1 MRKQSEKAPA
11 PFFNIGASSLLV
23 IFLILC
29 LVTFAILTLTS
40 AKSDADFAEKLA
52 HHKTNYYA
60 ACNTAESTL
69 DEIDAVLADAW
80 QLSDTD
86 TSKNSTNNDN
96 SQSDS
101 TSSDSSQPDSTS
113 SDSSQPDSTSSDS
126 SQPDSTSSDTAA
138 VFTEIETQLTALN
151 SREQL
156 QLSMDFTQSEPT
168 VSYAVAIDDKQNLC
182 VTLTLAAAPAKGEAY
197 YRISQWQVQS
207 SGEWNGDQTLNLMK

>member
-52 HHKTNYYA
+52 HHKMNYYT
-60 ACNTAESTL
+60 ACNTAENTL
-69 DEIDAVLADAW
+69 DKIDAVLADAW
-80 QLSDTD
+80 QLSGTD
-86 TSKNSTNNDN
+86 TSKNSINNDSSQPDSTN
-96 SQSDS
+96 SDSSQSDS
-101 TSSDSSQPDSTS
+101 TSSDSSQSG
-113 SDSSQPDSTSSDS
+113 
-126 SQPDSTSSDTAA
+126 STSSDTAA
-138 VFTEIETQLTALN
+138 VFTEIETQLAALN

-168 VSYAVAIDDKQNLC
+168 VSYTVAIDDKQNLC
-182 VTLTLAAAPAKGEAY
+182 VTLTLIAAPAKGEAY

-207 SGEWNGDQTLNLMK
+207 SGEWKGDQTLNLMK

>member
-60 ACNTAESTL
+60 SCNTAESTL

-86 TSKNSTNNDN
+86 TGKNSTNN
-96 SQSDS
+96 
-101 TSSDSSQPDSTS
+101 DSSQPDSTS
-113 SDSSQPDSTSSDS
+113 SDSSQPDSTSNG
-126 SQPDSTSSDTAA
+126 TAA
-138 VFTEIETQLTALN
+138 VFTEIETQLTALD

-168 VSYAVAIDDKQNLC
+168 ISYAVAIDDKQNLC

-207 SGEWNGDQTLNLMK
+207 SGEWKGDQTLNLMK

>member
-40 AKSDADFAEKLA
+40 AKSDADFAEKLS
-52 HHKTNYYA
+52 HHKMNYYA

-69 DEIDAVLADAW
+69 DKIDAVLADAW

-86 TSKNSTNNDN
+86 T
-96 SQSDS
+96 
-101 TSSDSSQPDSTS
+101 
-113 SDSSQPDSTSSDS
+113 
-126 SQPDSTSSDTAA
+126 AA
-138 VFTEIETQLTALN
+138 VFTEIETQLTALD

-168 VSYAVAIDDKQNLC
+168 ISYAVAIDDKQNLC
-182 VTLTLAAAPAKGEAY
+182 VTLTLTAAPAKGEAY
-197 YRISQWQVQS
+197 YRISQWQVQA
-207 SGEWNGDQTLNLMK
+207 SGEWKGDQTLNLMK

>member
-69 DEIDAVLADAW
+69 DEIDAILADAW

-86 TSKNSTNNDN
+86 TGKNSINN
-96 SQSDS
+96 
-101 TSSDSSQPDSTS
+101 DSSQPDSTS
-113 SDSSQPDSTSSDS
+113 NDSSQPDL
-126 SQPDSTSSDTAA
+126 TSSDTAA
-138 VFTEIETQLTALN
+138 VFTEIETQLTALD

-168 VSYAVAIDDKQNLC
+168 ISYAVAIDDKQNLC
-182 VTLTLAAAPAKGEAY
+182 VTLTLTAAPAKGEAY

-207 SGEWNGDQTLNLMK
+207 SGEWKGDQTLNLMK

>member
-1 MRKQSEKAPA
+1 MRKQSEKAPT

-80 QLSDTD
+80 QRSDTD
-86 TSKNSTNNDN
+86 TSKNSINN
-96 SQSDS
+96 
-101 TSSDSSQPDSTS
+101 DSSQPDLTS
-113 SDSSQPDSTSSDS
+113 IDSSQPGL
-126 SQPDSTSSDTAA
+126 TSSDTAA
-138 VFTEIETQLTALN
+138 VFTEIETQLTALD

-168 VSYAVAIDDKQNLC
+168 ISYAVAIDDKQNLC

-207 SGEWNGDQTLNLMK
+207 SGEWKGDQTLNLMK

>member
-80 QLSDTD
+80 QRSDTD
-86 TSKNSTNNDN
+86 TGKNSINN
-96 SQSDS
+96 
-101 TSSDSSQPDSTS
+101 DSSQPDSTS
-113 SDSSQPDSTSSDS
+113 SDSSQSDSTSSDS
-126 SQPDSTSSDTAA
+126 SQSGSTSSDTAA
-138 VFTEIETQLTALN
+138 VFTEIETQLAALN

-168 VSYAVAIDDKQNLC
+168 VSYTVAIDDKQILC

-207 SGEWNGDQTLNLMK
+207 SGEWKGDQTLNLMK

>member
-80 QLSDTD
+80 QRSDTD
-86 TSKNSTNNDN
+86 TGKN
-96 SQSDS
+96 S
-101 TSSDSSQPDSTS
+101 TSSDSSQSDSTS
-113 SDSSQPDSTSSDS
+113 NDSSQPDL
-126 SQPDSTSSDTAA
+126 TSSDTAT
-138 VFTEIETQLTALN
+138 VFTEIETQLTALD

-168 VSYAVAIDDKQNLC
+168 ISYAVAIDDKQNLC
-182 VTLTLAAAPAKGEAY
+182 VTLTLTAAPAKGEAY

-207 SGEWNGDQTLNLMK
+207 SGEWKGDQTLNLMK

>member
-69 DEIDAVLADAW
+69 DKIDAVLADAW
-80 QLSDTD
+80 QLSDAD
-86 TSKNSTNNDN
+86 TSKNSINN
-96 SQSDS
+96 
-101 TSSDSSQPDSTS
+101 DSSQPDLTS
-113 SDSSQPDSTSSDS
+113 NDSSQPGL
-126 SQPDSTSSDTAA
+126 TSSDTAA
-138 VFTEIETQLTALN
+138 VFTEIETQLTALD

-168 VSYAVAIDDKQNLC
+168 ISYAVAIDDKQNLC

-207 SGEWNGDQTLNLMK
+207 SGEWKGDQTLNLMK

>member
-11 PFFNIGASSLLV
+11 PFSNIGASSLLV

-52 HHKTNYYA
+52 HHKMNYYA

-69 DEIDAVLADAW
+69 DKIDAVLADAW

-86 TSKNSTNNDN
+86 TGKNSINN
-96 SQSDS
+96 
-101 TSSDSSQPDSTS
+101 DSSQPDSTS
-113 SDSSQPDSTSSDS
+113 NDSSQPDLTSSDA
-126 SQPDSTSSDTAA
+126 AA
-138 VFTEIETQLTALN
+138 VFTEIETQLTALD

-168 VSYAVAIDDKQNLC
+168 ISYAVAIDDKQNLC

-207 SGEWNGDQTLNLMK
+207 SGEWKGDQTLNLMK

>member
-52 HHKTNYYA
+52 HHKMNYYA

-86 TSKNSTNNDN
+86 TGKNSINN
-96 SQSDS
+96 
-101 TSSDSSQPDSTS
+101 
-113 SDSSQPDSTSSDS
+113 DSSQPDSTSSDS

-138 VFTEIETQLTALN
+138 VFTEIETRLTALN
-151 SREQL
+151 NREQL

-207 SGEWNGDQTLNLMK
+207 SGEWKGDQTLNLMK

>member
-40 AKSDADFAEKLA
+40 AKSDSDFAEKLA

-80 QLSDTD
+80 QLSNTD
-86 TSKNSTNNDN
+86 TSKNSINN
-96 SQSDS
+96 
-101 TSSDSSQPDSTS
+101 DSSQPDSTS
-113 SDSSQPDSTSSDS
+113 NNS

-138 VFTEIETQLTALN
+138 VFTEIETQLTALD

-168 VSYAVAIDDKQNLC
+168 ISYAVAIDDKQNLC
-182 VTLTLAAAPAKGEAY
+182 VTLTLTAAPAKGEAY

-207 SGEWNGDQTLNLMK
+207 SGEWKGDQTLNLMK

>member
-86 TSKNSTNNDN
+86 TSKNSINN
-96 SQSDS
+96 
-101 TSSDSSQPDSTS
+101 DSSQPDSTS
-113 SDSSQPDSTSSDS
+113 NDS

-138 VFTEIETQLTALN
+138 VFTEIETQLTALD

-156 QLSMDFTQSEPT
+156 QLSMDFTQSEPII
-168 VSYAVAIDDKQNLC
+168 SYAVAIDDKQNLC

-207 SGEWNGDQTLNLMK
+207 SGEWKGDQTLNLMK

>member
-1 MRKQSEKAPA
+1 MRKQSEKAPT
-11 PFFNIGASSLLV
+11 PFFNIGTSSLLV

-60 ACNTAESTL
+60 ACSTAESTL

-80 QLSDTD
+80 QLSAVG
-86 TSKNSTNNDN
+86 TSKNSINN
-96 SQSDS
+96 
-101 TSSDSSQPDSTS
+101 DSSQPDLTS
-113 SDSSQPDSTSSDS
+113 NDSSQPGL
-126 SQPDSTSSDTAA
+126 TSSDTAA
-138 VFTEIETQLTALN
+138 VFTEIETQLTALD

-168 VSYAVAIDDKQNLC
+168 ISYAVAIDDKQNLC

-207 SGEWNGDQTLNLMK
+207 SGEWKGDQTLNLMK

>member
-52 HHKTNYYA
+52 HHKMNYYA

-69 DEIDAVLADAW
+69 DKIDAVLADAW

-86 TSKNSTNNDN
+86 TGKNSINN
-96 SQSDS
+96 
-101 TSSDSSQPDSTS
+101 DSSQPDSTS
-113 SDSSQPDSTSSDS
+113 NDSSQPDL
-126 SQPDSTSSDTAA
+126 TSSDTAA
-138 VFTEIETQLTALN
+138 VFTEIETQLTALD

-168 VSYAVAIDDKQNLC
+168 ISYAVAIDDKQNLC

-207 SGEWNGDQTLNLMK
+207 SGEWKGDQTLNLMK

>member
-60 ACNTAESTL
+60 ACNTAESIL

-80 QLSDTD
+80 QLSGTD
-86 TSKNSTNNDN
+86 TSKNSTNNDSSHPDSTSSDS

-101 TSSDSSQPDSTS
+101 TSSDSSQS
-113 SDSSQPDSTSSDS
+113 
-126 SQPDSTSSDTAA
+126 DSTSSDTAA

-156 QLSMDFTQSEPT
+156 QLSMDFSQSEPT
-168 VSYAVAIDDKQNLC
+168 ISYAVAIDDKQNLC

>member
-80 QLSDTD
+80 QLSDTG
-86 TSKNSTNNDN
+86 TSKNSTNNDS
-96 SQSDS
+96 SQPNS
-101 TSSDSSQPDSTS
+101 TSSDNSQPDSTS
-113 SDSSQPDSTSSDS
+113 SDSSR
-126 SQPDSTSSDTAA
+126 PDSTSSDTAA
-138 VFTEIETQLTALN
+138 VFTEIETRLTALN

-156 QLSMDFTQSEPT
+156 QLSMNFTQSEPT
-168 VSYAVAIDDKQNLC
+168 ISYTVAIDDKQNLC

>member
-1 MRKQSEKAPA
+1 MRKQSEKAPT

-52 HHKTNYYA
+52 HHKMNYYA

-69 DEIDAVLADAW
+69 DKIDAVLADAW

-86 TSKNSTNNDN
+86 TGKNSINN
-96 SQSDS
+96 
-101 TSSDSSQPDSTS
+101 DSSQPDSTS
-113 SDSSQPDSTSSDS
+113 NDSSQPDLTSSDA
-126 SQPDSTSSDTAA
+126 AA
-138 VFTEIETQLTALN
+138 VFTEIETQLTALD

-168 VSYAVAIDDKQNLC
+168 ISYAVAIDDKQNLC

-207 SGEWNGDQTLNLMK
+207 SGEWKGDQTLNLMK

>member
-52 HHKTNYYA
+52 YHKTNYYA

-86 TSKNSTNNDN
+86 TSKNSINN
-96 SQSDS
+96 
-101 TSSDSSQPDSTS
+101 DSSQPDSTS
-113 SDSSQPDSTSSDS
+113 NDSSQPDLTSNDS
-126 SQPDSTSSDTAA
+126 SQPDLTSSDTAA
-138 VFTEIETQLTALN
+138 VFTEIETQLTALD

-182 VTLTLAAAPAKGEAY
+182 VTLTLTAAPAKGEAY

-207 SGEWNGDQTLNLMK
+207 SGEWKGDQTLNLMK

>member
-52 HHKTNYYA
+52 HHKMNYYA

-69 DEIDAVLADAW
+69 DKIDAVLADAW
-80 QLSDTD
+80 QLSDVD
-86 TSKNSTNNDN
+86 TSKNSINN
-96 SQSDS
+96 
-101 TSSDSSQPDSTS
+101 DSSQPDSTS
-113 SDSSQPDSTSSDS
+113 NDSSQPDL
-126 SQPDSTSSDTAA
+126 TSSDTAA
-138 VFTEIETQLTALN
+138 VFTEIETQLTALD

-168 VSYAVAIDDKQNLC
+168 ISYAVAIDDKQNLC

-207 SGEWNGDQTLNLMK
+207 SGEWKGDQTLNLMK

>member
-40 AKSDADFAEKLA
+40 AKSDADFAAKLA
-52 HHKTNYYA
+52 HHKMNYYA

-69 DEIDAVLADAW
+69 DEIDAILADAW

-86 TSKNSTNNDN
+86 TSKNSINN
-96 SQSDS
+96 
-101 TSSDSSQPDSTS
+101 DSSQPDSTS
-113 SDSSQPDSTSSDS
+113 NDSSQPDSTSNDS
-126 SQPDSTSSDTAA
+126 SQPDLTSSDTAA
-138 VFTEIETQLTALN
+138 VFTEIETQLTALD

-168 VSYAVAIDDKQNLC
+168 ISYTVAIDDKQNLC

-207 SGEWNGDQTLNLMK
+207 SGEWKGDQTLNLMK

>member
-52 HHKTNYYA
+52 YHKTNYYA

-86 TSKNSTNNDN
+86 TSKNSINN
-96 SQSDS
+96 
-101 TSSDSSQPDSTS
+101 DSSQPDLTS
-113 SDSSQPDSTSSDS
+113 NDSRQPDL
-126 SQPDSTSSDTAA
+126 TSSDTAA
-138 VFTEIETQLTALN
+138 VFTEIETQLTALD

-182 VTLTLAAAPAKGEAY
+182 VTLTLTAAPAKGEAY

-207 SGEWNGDQTLNLMK
+207 SGEWKGDQTLNLMK

>member
-40 AKSDADFAEKLA
+40 AKSDADFAAKLA
-52 HHKTNYYA
+52 HHKMNYYA

-69 DEIDAVLADAW
+69 DEIDAILADAW

-86 TSKNSTNNDN
+86 TGKNSINN
-96 SQSDS
+96 
-101 TSSDSSQPDSTS
+101 DSSQPDSTS
-113 SDSSQPDSTSSDS
+113 NDSSQPDSTSNDS
-126 SQPDSTSSDTAA
+126 SQPDLTSSDTAA
-138 VFTEIETQLTALN
+138 VFTEIETQLTALD

-168 VSYAVAIDDKQNLC
+168 ISYAVAIDDKQNLC
-182 VTLTLAAAPAKGEAY
+182 VTLTLTAAPAKGEAY

-207 SGEWNGDQTLNLMK
+207 SGEWKGDQTLNLMK

>member
-80 QLSDTD
+80 QLSGT
-86 TSKNSTNNDN
+86 
-96 SQSDS
+96 
-101 TSSDSSQPDSTS
+101 
-113 SDSSQPDSTSSDS
+113 
-126 SQPDSTSSDTAA
+126 DTAA
-138 VFTEIETQLTALN
+138 VFTEIETQLTALD

-168 VSYAVAIDDKQNLC
+168 ISYAVAIDDKQNLC
-182 VTLTLAAAPAKGEAY
+182 VTLTLTAAPAKGEAY

-207 SGEWNGDQTLNLMK
+207 SGEWKGDQTLNLMK

>member
-69 DEIDAVLADAW
+69 DKIDAILADAW
-80 QLSDTD
+80 QLSDTG
-86 TSKNSTNNDN
+86 TSKNSINNDS

-101 TSSDSSQPDSTS
+101 TSNDSSQPDL
-113 SDSSQPDSTSSDS
+113 
-126 SQPDSTSSDTAA
+126 TSSDTAA
-138 VFTEIETQLTALN
+138 VFTEIDTQLTALD

-168 VSYAVAIDDKQNLC
+168 ISYAVAIDDKQNLC
-182 VTLTLAAAPAKGEAY
+182 VTLTLTAAPAKGEAY

-207 SGEWNGDQTLNLMK
+207 SGEWKGDQTLNLMK

>member
-1 MRKQSEKAPA
+1 MRKQSEKAPT

-40 AKSDADFAEKLA
+40 AKSDADFAAKLA
-52 HHKTNYYA
+52 HHKMNYYA

-69 DEIDAVLADAW
+69 DKIDAVLADAW

-86 TSKNSTNNDN
+86 TSKNSINN
-96 SQSDS
+96 
-101 TSSDSSQPDSTS
+101 DSSQPDSTS
-113 SDSSQPDSTSSDS
+113 NDSSQPDL
-126 SQPDSTSSDTAA
+126 TSSDTAA
-138 VFTEIETQLTALN
+138 VFTEIETQLTALD

-168 VSYAVAIDDKQNLC
+168 ISYAVAIDDKQNLC

-207 SGEWNGDQTLNLMK
+207 AGEWNGDQTLNLMK

>member
-52 HHKTNYYA
+52 HHKMNYYA

-69 DEIDAVLADAW
+69 DEIDAILADAW

-86 TSKNSTNNDN
+86 TGKNSINN
-96 SQSDS
+96 
-101 TSSDSSQPDSTS
+101 
-113 SDSSQPDSTSSDS
+113 DS
-126 SQPDSTSSDTAA
+126 SQPDSTSSDTAT
-138 VFTEIETQLTALN
+138 VFTEIETQLTALD

-168 VSYAVAIDDKQNLC
+168 ISYAVAIDDKQNLC
-182 VTLTLAAAPAKGEAY
+182 VTLTLTAAPAKGEAY

-207 SGEWNGDQTLNLMK
+207 SGEWKGDQTLNLMK

>member
-52 HHKTNYYA
+52 HHKTNYYV

-86 TSKNSTNNDN
+86 TSKNSTNNDS
-96 SQSDS
+96 SQPNS
-101 TSSDSSQPDSTS
+101 TSSDSSQSV
-113 SDSSQPDSTSSDS
+113 STSSDS

-168 VSYAVAIDDKQNLC
+168 VSYSVAIDDKQNLC

>member
-86 TSKNSTNNDN
+86 TGKNSTNND
-96 SQSDS
+96 SSHPDS
-101 TSSDSSQPDSTS
+101 ISSDSSQPDSTS
-113 SDSSQPDSTSSDS
+113 SDSSQS
-126 SQPDSTSSDTAA
+126 DSTSSDTAA

-151 SREQL
+151 NREQL

>member
-80 QLSDTD
+80 QLSDT
-86 TSKNSTNNDN
+86 
-96 SQSDS
+96 
-101 TSSDSSQPDSTS
+101 
-113 SDSSQPDSTSSDS
+113 
-126 SQPDSTSSDTAA
+126 AA

-197 YRISQWQVQS
+197 YRISQWQIQS

>member
-52 HHKTNYYA
+52 HHKMNYYA
-60 ACNTAESTL
+60 VCNTAESTL
-69 DEIDAVLADAW
+69 DKIDAVLADAW

-86 TSKNSTNNDN
+86 TGKNSINN
-96 SQSDS
+96 
-101 TSSDSSQPDSTS
+101 DSSQPDSTS
-113 SDSSQPDSTSSDS
+113 NDSSQPDLTSSDA
-126 SQPDSTSSDTAA
+126 AA
-138 VFTEIETQLTALN
+138 VFTEIETQLTALD

-168 VSYAVAIDDKQNLC
+168 ISYAVAIDDKQNLC

-207 SGEWNGDQTLNLMK
+207 SGEWKGDQTLNLMK

>member
-80 QLSDTD
+80 QLSDT
-86 TSKNSTNNDN
+86 
-96 SQSDS
+96 
-101 TSSDSSQPDSTS
+101 
-113 SDSSQPDSTSSDS
+113 
-126 SQPDSTSSDTAA
+126 AA
-138 VFTEIETQLTALN
+138 VFTEIETQVTALD

-156 QLSMDFTQSEPT
+156 QFSMDFTQSEPT

>member
-29 LVTFAILTLTS
+29 LLTFAILTLTS

-52 HHKTNYYA
+52 HHKMNYYA
-60 ACNTAESTL
+60 ACNTAESTM
-69 DEIDAVLADAW
+69 DEIDAILADAW

-86 TSKNSTNNDN
+86 TSKNSINN
-96 SQSDS
+96 
-101 TSSDSSQPDSTS
+101 DSSQPDSTS
-113 SDSSQPDSTSSDS
+113 NDSSQPDL
-126 SQPDSTSSDTAA
+126 TSSDTAA
-138 VFTEIETQLTALN
+138 VFTEIETQLTALD

-168 VSYAVAIDDKQNLC
+168 ISYTVAIDDKQNLC

-207 SGEWNGDQTLNLMK
+207 SGEWKGDQTLNLMK

>member
-52 HHKTNYYA
+52 HHKMNYYA

-69 DEIDAVLADAW
+69 DEIDAILADAW

-86 TSKNSTNNDN
+86 TGKNSINN
-96 SQSDS
+96 
-101 TSSDSSQPDSTS
+101 DSSQPDSTS
-113 SDSSQPDSTSSDS
+113 NDSSQPDL
-126 SQPDSTSSDTAA
+126 TSSDTAA
-138 VFTEIETQLTALN
+138 VFTEIETQLTALD

-168 VSYAVAIDDKQNLC
+168 ISYTVAIDDKQNLC
-182 VTLTLAAAPAKGEAY
+182 VTLTLTAAPAKGEAY

-207 SGEWNGDQTLNLMK
+207 SGEWKGDQTLNLMK

>member
-86 TSKNSTNNDN
+86 T
-96 SQSDS
+96 
-101 TSSDSSQPDSTS
+101 
-113 SDSSQPDSTSSDS
+113 
-126 SQPDSTSSDTAA
+126 AA
-138 VFTEIETQLTALN
+138 VFTEIETQLTALD

-168 VSYAVAIDDKQNLC
+168 ISYTVAIDDKQNLC
-182 VTLTLAAAPAKGEAY
+182 VTLTLTTAPAKGEAY

-207 SGEWNGDQTLNLMK
+207 SGEWKGDQTLNLMK

>member
-86 TSKNSTNNDN
+86 TSKNSTNNDS
-96 SQSDS
+96 SQPDS
-101 TSSDSSQPDSTS
+101 SSSDSSQSDSSS
-113 SDSSQPDSTSSDS
+113 SDSSQSGSTSSV
-126 SQPDSTSSDTAA
+126 TAA
-138 VFTEIETQLTALN
+138 VFTEIETQLAALN

-168 VSYAVAIDDKQNLC
+168 ISYAVAIDDKQNLC
-182 VTLTLAAAPAKGEAY
+182 VTLTLTAAPAKGEAY

-207 SGEWNGDQTLNLMK
+207 SGEWKGDQTLNLMK

>member
-52 HHKTNYYA
+52 YHKTNYYA

-86 TSKNSTNNDN
+86 TSKNSINN
-96 SQSDS
+96 
-101 TSSDSSQPDSTS
+101 DSSQPDLTS
-113 SDSSQPDSTSSDS
+113 NDSSQPDL
-126 SQPDSTSSDTAA
+126 TSSDTAA
-138 VFTEIETQLTALN
+138 VFTEIETQLTALD
-151 SREQL
+151 SREQF

-182 VTLTLAAAPAKGEAY
+182 VTLTLTAAPAKGEAY

-207 SGEWNGDQTLNLMK
+207 SGEWKGDQTLNLMK

>member
-52 HHKTNYYA
+52 HHKMNYYV

-69 DEIDAVLADAW
+69 DKIDAVLADAW

-86 TSKNSTNNDN
+86 T
-96 SQSDS
+96 
-101 TSSDSSQPDSTS
+101 
-113 SDSSQPDSTSSDS
+113 
-126 SQPDSTSSDTAA
+126 AA
-138 VFTEIETQLTALN
+138 VFTEIETQLTALD

-168 VSYAVAIDDKQNLC
+168 ISYAVAIDDKQNLC
-182 VTLTLAAAPAKGEAY
+182 VTLTLTAAPAKGEAY

-207 SGEWNGDQTLNLMK
+207 SGEWKGDQTLNLMK

>member
-80 QLSDTD
+80 QLSDT
-86 TSKNSTNNDN
+86 
-96 SQSDS
+96 
-101 TSSDSSQPDSTS
+101 
-113 SDSSQPDSTSSDS
+113 
-126 SQPDSTSSDTAA
+126 AA
-138 VFTEIETQLTALN
+138 VFTEIETQLTALD

-156 QLSMDFTQSEPT
+156 QFSMDFTQSEPT

>member
-52 HHKTNYYA
+52 HHKMNYYA

-69 DEIDAVLADAW
+69 DKIDAVLADAW

-86 TSKNSTNNDN
+86 TGKNSINN
-96 SQSDS
+96 
-101 TSSDSSQPDSTS
+101 DSSQPDSTS
-113 SDSSQPDSTSSDS
+113 NDSSQPDL
-126 SQPDSTSSDTAA
+126 TSSDTAA
-138 VFTEIETQLTALN
+138 VFTEIETQLTA
-151 SREQL
+151 
-156 QLSMDFTQSEPT
+156 
-168 VSYAVAIDDKQNLC
+168 
-182 VTLTLAAAPAKGEAY
+182 PALHGFYTE
-197 YRISQWQVQS
+197 
-207 SGEWNGDQTLNLMK
+207 